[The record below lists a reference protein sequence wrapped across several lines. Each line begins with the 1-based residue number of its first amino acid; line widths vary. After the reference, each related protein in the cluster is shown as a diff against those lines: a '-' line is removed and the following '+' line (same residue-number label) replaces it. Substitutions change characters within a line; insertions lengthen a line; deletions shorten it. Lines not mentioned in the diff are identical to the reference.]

1 MTVFILK
8 FHHFLCSLK
17 NSLTSYATT
26 IGHFLLQFFFLKGTE
41 INQHIAYEWLEEKE
55 DERAVVVR
63 IKPRCEIEV
72 DSCTGRRLRTV
83 KLFNQESVYLMT
95 SSNKGRTYTCIKVP
109 KEYDLVNTFTVFE
122 I

>member
-17 NSLTSYATT
+17 NSLTVHMQQYECAF
-26 IGHFLLQFFFLKGTE
+26 ILKGTE

>member
-1 MTVFILK
+1 MCNNVNVLSLVIFYYK
-8 FHHFLCSLK
+8 FFL
-17 NSLTSYATT
+17 
-26 IGHFLLQFFFLKGTE
+26 LKGTE

-122 I
+122 IKIIYTI